1 MTNSACNSRGHERGC
16 WLPRSE
22 RPTPFLF
29 LCPPSCTHTH
39 THKRQR
45 VWSETGRRPAR
56 SLRTK
61 RPPTST
67 YKRESSRT
75 HPTRGTLK
83 TSRSPLLLKLHVF
96 IQLQVEEVKV
106 LIIFLYVRCFW
117 FLLCALKKTK
127 QTCLKSILTV
137 NMYIYH
143 FILHTS

>member
-1 MTNSACNSRGHERGC
+1 MNMAVG
-16 WLPRSE
+16 
-22 RPTPFLF
+22 FLA
-29 LCPPSCTHTH
+29 LNAPPPSPFFAPHLAHTH

-117 FLLCALKKTK
+117 FLLCALKKK
-127 QTCLKSILTV
+127 KNMPKKYFNCQHVCLPF
-137 NMYIYH
+137 Y
-143 FILHTS
+143 FIHKLNVKFHI

>member
-1 MTNSACNSRGHERGC
+1 MNVAVGFLALNA
-16 WLPRSE
+16 P
-22 RPTPFLF
+22 PPPPFFAPHLA
-29 LCPPSCTHTH
+29 HTH

-75 HPTRGTLK
+75 HPTRGTFKNLTLTPPTK
-83 TSRSPLLLKLHVF
+83 TPCFHSTAGGRSEGANHFSVCQVLLVSAVCT
-96 IQLQVEEVKV
+96 Q
-106 LIIFLYVRCFW
+106 
-117 FLLCALKKTK
+117 KKK
-127 QTCLKSILTV
+127 KTCLKSILIV

>member
-1 MTNSACNSRGHERGC
+1 MTNSACSARGHERGC

-22 RPTPFLF
+22 RPAPFPF
-29 LCPPSCTHTH
+29 LCPHLAHTHTHTH

-61 RPPTST
+61 RPPTSS
-67 YKRESSRT
+67 YKRESSRA
-75 HPTRGTLK
+75 HPPPTRGALK

-117 FLLCALKKTK
+117 FLLCALKKK
-127 QTCLKSILTV
+127 KNPQKTCQKSILIV
-137 NMYIYH
+137 NMYI
-143 FILHTS
+143 